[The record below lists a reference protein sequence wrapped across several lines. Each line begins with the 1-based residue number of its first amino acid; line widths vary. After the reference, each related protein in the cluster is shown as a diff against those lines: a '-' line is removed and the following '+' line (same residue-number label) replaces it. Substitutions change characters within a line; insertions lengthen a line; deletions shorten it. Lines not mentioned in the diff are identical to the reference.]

1 MLDNQVS
8 IAQKLEMTPMDWMD
22 KLCLMERLS
31 LTEINELIGHLLAL
45 QSSKARDIEAAAAKQ
60 LNNQNP

>member
-1 MLDNQVS
+1 MLDNQIS
-8 IAQKLEMTPMDWMD
+8 IARKLEMTPMDWTD

-45 QSSKARDIEAAAAKQ
+45 QTMKARDMETAAAK
-60 LNNQNP
+60 LNQNP